1 VVTPH
6 GEDASLRKDVVEVL
20 WRSRSVE
27 GDLGMRWGAGG
38 VVDAAV
44 SERLLDAGEAQTLR
58 AEAVRRVADP
68 AYLPVDD
75 AGRDVDAR
83 LGELAVTV
91 ALRRHARAAG
101 KDLREVAL
109 VVGSGGVLRH
119 ATDQRSARVLGPAT
133 SDRAGGWSL
142 PEHARVV
149 VDLDYV
155 LAAAGLLAQ
164 DHPEA
169 AARIVRDGLSG

>member
-1 VVTPH
+1 
-6 GEDASLRKDVVEVL
+6 
-20 WRSRSVE
+20 
-27 GDLGMRWGAGG
+27 M
-38 VVDAAV
+38 
-44 SERLLDAGEAQTLR
+44 SERLLDPGEAQTLR
-58 AEAVRRVADP
+58 AEAVRRVTDP

-119 ATDQRSARVLGPAT
+119 ATEQRSSQVLAPAT
-133 SDRAGGWSL
+133 SDRSGGWPL

-149 VDLDYV
+149 VDRDYV
-155 LAAAGLLAQ
+155 LAAAGQLAQ
-164 DHPEA
+164 DYPRA
-169 AARIVRDGLSG
+169 AARLVNQGLRGLSSTGPRT